1 VYPSTL
7 VIAPPAASR
16 SAAPKPTVLLV
27 DDHRDVLKS
36 VSRVVAHDFDV
47 VGLATDGREALDAVH
62 KLDPDLVVLDITLPG
77 LDGFQTARE
86 FARRGSRARVLF
98 LSMHETEE
106 FVTEGFRLGGRG
118 YVLKRRV
125 HQDLVRAIQNVLAG
139 KLFAPTLKSLYQLT
153 ADEGRHTAQ
162 FYDDDEILIDG
173 LSRFLVMALKCGDL
187 VSVVMRKQIRA
198 GIAENLQAQGW
209 RVSDTGVHGRYRAF
223 DSADALSS
231 IMRGGRPDADLVA
244 KVVDDFERARVA
256 HDARRHTV
264 VGEMSTPLFLSGDFE
279 AGMEVER
286 CWSQSTGSMRFMTLC
301 CHPAPHFEAQDA
313 ESFSQLCGEH
323 WALA

>member
-1 VYPSTL
+1 
-7 VIAPPAASR
+7 VIVPPAASR

-106 FVTEGFRLGGRG
+106 FVTEGFRSGGRG

-125 HQDLVRAIQNVLAG
+125 HQDLVRAIQSVVAG
-139 KLFAPTLKSLYQLT
+139 QLFAPTLKSLYQLT
-153 ADEGRHTAQ
+153 TDEGRHTVQ
-162 FYDDDEILIDG
+162 FYDDDEMLIDG
-173 LSRFLVMALKCGDL
+173 LSRFLAMALRCGDA
-187 VSVVMRKQIRA
+187 VSVVMREHIRA
-198 GIAENLQAQGW
+198 GVADILDAQGW
-209 RVSDTGVHGRYRAF
+209 RVSDGGAHGRYQAF
-223 DSADALSS
+223 DAADALSS
-231 IMRGGRPDADLVA
+231 IMRGGVPDADLLA
-244 KVVDDFERARVA
+244 KVVDGMERTRLSVVEGP
-256 HDARRHTV
+256 ARRHTI
-264 VGEMSTPLFLSGDFE
+264 VGEMSTPLFVKGDAE

-286 CWSQSTGSMRFMTLC
+286 LWSQVTRSLPFLTLC
-301 CHPAPHFEAQDA
+301 CHPAPHFEAQPA
-313 ESFSQLCGEH
+313 ELFSELCGEH
-323 WALA
+323 WAVA